1 MSLQSARDESERLKA
16 ALLDGALDCVVAIDD
31 RGRVL
36 EFNRAAEVT
45 FGYTAD
51 EAIGSELA
59 DLVAPPDLRDEYR
72 WELDPRP
79 RNEGMAGRRVELT
92 AMRKDG
98 STLPVEVAVRRV
110 PGVEP
115 PRAGPGGRRGATG
128 ARRRGGPARCAG
140 ASAPPR
146 A

>member
-72 WELDPRP
+72 WSSIH
-79 RNEGMAGRRVELT
+79 GRGTRGWRV
-92 AMRKDG
+92 
-98 STLPVEVAVRRV
+98 
-110 PGVEP
+110 
-115 PRAGPGGRRGATG
+115 GAW
-128 ARRRGGPARCAG
+128 
-140 ASAPPR
+140 S
-146 A
+146 

>member
-16 ALLDGALDCVVAIDD
+16 ALFDGALDCVVAIDD

-59 DLVAPPDLRDEYR
+59 DLVAPPDATST
-72 WELDPRP
+72 
-79 RNEGMAGRRVELT
+79 GGSSIHGRGTRGWRV
-92 AMRKDG
+92 
-98 STLPVEVAVRRV
+98 
-110 PGVEP
+110 
-115 PRAGPGGRRGATG
+115 GAW
-128 ARRRGGPARCAG
+128 
-140 ASAPPR
+140 S
-146 A
+146 